1 MHREWLPWCRRVSD
15 PSVETG
21 LKFRLGRV
29 PVLVRPV
36 FFLIPLLGAFQLP
49 PVQIAIWA
57 VIVFF
62 SVLLHEL
69 GHAWAM
75 QAFGFAPS
83 VELHGMGGL
92 THWPRG
98 AQPTAAMN
106 LAVSLAG
113 PGIQLLLGVAVWW
126 LARDLALSQNVR
138 FVAGQLVWV
147 NIGWALV
154 NLLPIL
160 PWDGGNSLDAFIRVL
175 TRSQLRNKI
184 VGGVSMVGGVAAIA
198 FALEKRQVL
207 FGYFGLMGVVHGWRR
222 WQSPPQKSFSQ
233 LVAESD
239 DQTLRTAFEQ
249 QLAAGDLVSVDHITT
264 QLFGQKRYALAE
276 ALLREL
282 VTRRHDA
289 RAAYN
294 LACTL
299 CRLERLDEAEAALEQ
314 AVELG
319 LQNPQMLLTDEDLA
333 PLRGRADFQALAA
346 KVSQPPPP

>member
-1 MHREWLPWCRRVSD
+1 MSD
-15 PSVETG
+15 PTPETG
-21 LKFRLGRV
+21 LKFRLGRI

-92 THWPRG
+92 THWPER
-98 AQPTAAMN
+98 AAPSAAVN

-113 PGIQLLLGVAVWW
+113 PGIQLLLGLAVWG
-126 LARDLALSQNVR
+126 LSRTLALSPMLS

-175 TRSQLRNKI
+175 TKSPIRNKV

-198 FALEKRQVL
+198 FALKKEAVL

-222 WQSPPQKSFSQ
+222 WQSPPQKSFSE
-233 LVAESD
+233 LLAESD
-239 DQTLRTAFEQ
+239 DQAVRTAFDER
-249 QLAAGDLVSVDHITT
+249 LEAGDLVSVDLITT
-264 QLFGQKRYALAE
+264 ELVGRKRYILA
-276 ALLREL
+276 ASLLHEL
-282 VTRRHDA
+282 VLRRSDA

-294 LACTL
+294 LACTFCQL
-299 CRLERLDEAEAALEQ
+299 ARFDEAEAMLER
-314 AVELG
+314 AIVLG
-319 LQNPQMLLTDEDLA
+319 LQNPNMLVTDEDLA

-346 KVSQPPPP
+346 KVSQSPRP